1 MFKSPAWHFYGLK
14 PYNMRDI
21 IIIGAGLTGLS
32 LAYELEK
39 KGLDFQVLEARERV
53 GGRILTNYASQGAS
67 IELGA
72 TWLGKKHGAL
82 AALLTELGLTTHEQY
97 MGPSAIYESIST
109 SPPQLAQLPPN
120 PDPSLRISGGSSAL
134 IQQLVSTF
142 DESRRSLNT
151 VVEQI
156 HYQEGMVSVQT
167 NQGVFSARTV
177 VSTLPP
183 RLLLEK
189 VMLIPTLPEKV
200 GKIAADTH
208 TWMGESIK
216 VGLRYAEPFW
226 RKPNSSGT
234 IFSNVG
240 PVTEMYDHSDEAG
253 NNYALKGFLNSSF
266 HAATSDY
273 RRDLLLKQLERYY
286 GPRVHDFLDYEECVW
301 SQEAFTYVP
310 YEAYILPHQN
320 NGHEA
325 FRQAFWEGHFFLA
338 GSETAAQYPG
348 YMDGAVRSARWV
360 LSQLDAQVEAG
371 AST

>member
-1 MFKSPAWHFYGLK
+1 MQ
-14 PYNMRDI
+14 DI
-21 IIIGAGLTGLS
+21 IIIGAGLTGLC

-39 KGLDFQVLEARERV
+39 KGLDFQVLEARERI
-53 GGRILTNYASQGAS
+53 GGRILTNYTTKGAS

-72 TWLGKKHGAL
+72 TWLGKKHDAL
-82 AALLTELGLTTHEQY
+82 ATLLTALGLNTHEQY

-120 PDPSLRISGGSSAL
+120 PDPSLRIAGGSLAL
-134 IQQLVSTF
+134 IKKLASF
-142 DESRRSLNT
+142 LDDSRLHLET
-151 VVEQI
+151 VVEKI
-156 HYQEGMVSVQT
+156 TYREGRVVVETGRGS
-167 NQGVFSARTV
+167 FSARRV

-183 RLLLEK
+183 RLLTQKIILD
-189 VMLIPTLPEKV
+189 PALPEDIRN
-200 GKIAADTH
+200 IAKHTH

-226 RKPNSSGT
+226 RKPHTSGT

-253 NNYALKGFLNSSF
+253 NHYALKGFLNSSF
-266 HAATSDY
+266 HAATPDY
-273 RRDLLLKQLERYY
+273 RRDLLLQQLARYY
-286 GPRVHDFLDYEECVW
+286 GSQVHNFLDYQECVW

-310 YEAYILPHQN
+310 YEGYILPHQN
-320 NGHEA
+320 NGHNA

-348 YMDGAVRSARWV
+348 YMDGAVRSASWV
-360 LSQLDAQVEAG
+360 LSQLHAQVEAG